1 MNDTVFSA
9 ALFDLDGVILNT
21 EPQYT
26 LFWRDECRRYFPD
39 KPGMEYEI
47 KGQTLVNLFDGSFRS
62 ISASEKEAIGQRLLA
77 FERTIK
83 LDYIDGSM
91 AFLHSIRANGVR
103 TALVT
108 SSNKGKMDIVFSRRP
123 ELESLFD
130 AVLMSEDFDRS
141 KPDPDCYLKA
151 SQRLGKAPA
160 DCIVLE
166 DSFNGLRA
174 GRAAGMRTV
183 GIATTNTAESIA
195 PLCNIVINDFKGVD
209 FFTMNALLRQRQEA

>member
-62 ISASEKEAIGQRLLA
+62 ISAGEKDAIGQRLLA

-151 SQRLGKAPA
+151 SQRLGSAPA

-183 GIATTNTAESIA
+183 GLATTNTAESIA

-209 FFTMNALLRQRQEA
+209 FFTMNALLRQRKEA